1 MQPPKETYKP
11 AYLDYLYKEL
21 LIFKRAE
28 ELPSVF
34 HAVANANLLFKK
46 RLANFKE
53 YISCL
58 SGDKCFSLWIWETE
72 ELLQQSEECLQYIA
86 LTGMTESQFVDEH
99 FALANRILELA
110 KDRVYE
116 GHWEYGISPAVDQ
129 QFDDLTELCR
139 RIWFKESKAWLN
151 LAKAWY
157 AIDMHL
163 IVRNDEHI

>member
-1 MQPPKETYKP
+1 V
-11 AYLDYLYKEL
+11 YLIQFPTCSKSLKSWL
-21 LIFKRAE
+21 LD
-28 ELPSVF
+28 SV
-34 HAVANANLLFKK
+34 
-46 RLANFKE
+46 
-53 YISCL
+53 Y
-58 SGDKCFSLWIWETE
+58 
-72 ELLQQSEECLQYIA
+72 
-86 LTGMTESQFVDEH
+86 EH

>member
-139 RIWFKESKAWLN
+139 
-151 LAKAWY
+151 
-157 AIDMHL
+157 HL
-163 IVRNDEHI
+163 LF

>member
-129 QFDDLTELCR
+129 QFDDLTGLCR
-139 RIWFKESKAWLN
+139 CVWFKESKA
-151 LAKAWY
+151 
-157 AIDMHL
+157 
-163 IVRNDEHI
+163 

>member
-1 MQPPKETYKP
+1 MQPPKETSKP